1 MALLYKNVRTY
12 YFIGMMKSQTLIAL
26 VVAEI
31 VSSLGSAMT
40 FLALPW
46 FVLQTTGS
54 PSKMSV
60 VLAAE
65 LLPMALFGIPSGSV
79 IARYGARRTML
90 VSDAVRAPL
99 IALIPVLYWTDNLP
113 FAALI
118 ALVFVLGIFT
128 APYMTSQRQIIPEIF
143 GDDETLVSKASGAF
157 GAATQLPLVIG
168 PAIAGV
174 LIASIGTAP
183 LLVVDAATFLVAF
196 VVVLLF
202 VRGGEPVAQ
211 DEDSEGMLAGV
222 RYLKRDRLLGPA
234 TLTLIVLDGA
244 ANALTVAVPL
254 LAYTRYD
261 RDPHVAG
268 WVFTGFGIGAIAGSV
283 LVMKLLDRIAPL
295 KLATVGLFVLP
306 LPLWIVVFPVAWPV
320 VAAALVLTGVI
331 VPLVNAPFMGILS
344 TRPPLALRAKV
355 MTAVLTASGLGGP
368 LGRLLVGPVYNVSGN
383 AAVWVL
389 IAGGI
394 TLGALLFALAARRG
408 SREPV
413 PDYATAISA

>member
-1 MALLYKNVRTY
+1 
-12 YFIGMMKSQTLIAL
+12 
-26 VVAEI
+26 
-31 VSSLGSAMT
+31 
-40 FLALPW
+40 
-46 FVLQTTGS
+46 
-54 PSKMSV
+54 
-60 VLAAE
+60 
-65 LLPMALFGIPSGSV
+65 
-79 IARYGARRTML
+79 
-90 VSDAVRAPL
+90 
-99 IALIPVLYWTDNLP
+99 
-113 FAALI
+113 
-118 ALVFVLGIFT
+118 
-128 APYMTSQRQIIPEIF
+128 
-143 GDDETLVSKASGAF
+143 
-157 GAATQLPLVIG
+157 
-168 PAIAGV
+168 V

-183 LLVVDAATFLVAF
+183 LLVVDAATFLFAF

-202 VRGGEPVAQ
+202 VRGGEPVAP

-283 LVMKLLDRIAPL
+283 LVMKLLDRFAPL

-306 LPLWIVVFPVAWPV
+306 IPLWIVVFPVSWPV

-368 LGRLLVGPVYNVSGN
+368 LGRLLVGPVYNLNGN
-383 AAVWVL
+383 SAVWVL

-394 TLGALLFALAARRG
+394 TLGALLFALAAWRG

-413 PDYATAISA
+413 PDYARAMST

>member
-1 MALLYKNVRTY
+1 VKNP
-12 YFIGMMKSQTLIAL
+12 TLVAL

-65 LLPMALFGIPSGSV
+65 LVPMALFGIPSGSV

-99 IALIPVLYWTDNLP
+99 IALIPLLYWTDNLP

-183 LLVVDAATFLVAF
+183 LLVVDAATFLFAF

-202 VRGGEPVAQ
+202 VRGGEPVAP

-222 RYLKRDRLLGPA
+222 RYLRRDRLLGPA

-283 LVMKLLDRIAPL
+283 LVMKLLDRFAPL
-295 KLATVGLFVLP
+295 TLATVGLFVLP
-306 LPLWIVVFPVAWPV
+306 IPLWIVVFPVSWPV

-368 LGRLLVGPVYNVSGN
+368 LGRLLVGPVYNLNGN
-383 AAVWVL
+383 SAVWVL

-394 TLGALLFALAARRG
+394 TLGALLFALAAWRG

-413 PDYATAISA
+413 PDYARAMST

>member
-1 MALLYKNVRTY
+1 MR
-12 YFIGMMKSQTLIAL
+12 SPTLIAL
-26 VVAEI
+26 VVAEV

-65 LLPMALFGIPSGSV
+65 LVPMALFGIPSGSV

-113 FAALI
+113 FAALV
-118 ALVFVLGIFT
+118 ALVFVLGIFQ
-128 APYMTSQRQIIPEIF
+128 APYITSQRQIIPEIF

-174 LIASIGTAP
+174 LIGWIGTAP
-183 LLVVDAATFLVAF
+183 LLVVDAATFLFAF
-196 VVVLLF
+196 VVVLFF
-202 VRGGEPVAQ
+202 VRGGKPVAQ
-211 DEDSEGMLAGV
+211 DEGSEGVLAGV
-222 RYLKRDRLLGPA
+222 RYLRRDRLLGPA

-268 WVFTGFGIGAIAGSV
+268 WVFTGFGIGAIVGSV
-283 LVMKLLDRIAPL
+283 VVMKLLDRIAPL
-295 KLATVGLFVLP
+295 KLATIGILLLP
-306 LPLWIVVFPVAWPV
+306 IPLWIVVFPVGWPV
-320 VAAALVLTGVI
+320 VASALVLTGLI

-368 LGRLLVGPVYNVSGN
+368 LGRLLVGPIYNLNGN
-383 AAVWVL
+383 VAVWIM

-394 TLGALLFALAARRG
+394 TLGALLFALAAWRG
-408 SREPV
+408 STEPV
-413 PDYATAISA
+413 GDYGRAMSA